1 MDPLCKALHC
11 KVMFHMRLF
20 TLAISCADLPE
31 QRSQFYPAL
40 DTQYTDSLA
49 PENRLIE
56 RVCCITEHDLLKK
69 ITI

>member
-1 MDPLCKALHC
+1 MDPLCNALHC
-11 KVMFHMRLF
+11 EVVPYEVGFH
-20 TLAISCADLPE
+20 CAALPE
-31 QRSQFYPAL
+31 QCSQFYPAL

-56 RVCCITEHDLLKK
+56 RVCCITEHDLPKK